1 MAYKETDYGSSFNPQ
16 IKGTGFDPVKAVN
29 QTQQIKAQEAQKVQ
43 NIKTMAASSA
53 AQYQIDRSAA
63 QYQNMVE
70 NNALKMQSTYQEN
83 KGAEKIRDLQT
94 KQAWNQAHGKA
105 FQGLLSL
112 TKTGMEFYGQMEK
125 INQEEQKLNDDL
137 AAMGLGPDGQI
148 PEAPEVQQQNDAELQ
163 QQDIAV
169 EAEAVALNEVATETE
184 ASGTVEDQAV
194 GNDLRQNSTYNMLQG
209 VRGNMTTARMM
220 HGAYLTDAIENLPED
235 QRPKTAAEAMALFQ
249 QLNRDFLQQTG
260 MSGVD
265 RRRLA
270 RELAPTMIQN
280 TQNAMATVV
289 SGSIKAE
296 REANLNQA
304 EADIA
309 NMIPGL
315 ANGTVTP
322 EELLRFAT
330 ERFALATLVTTDAA
344 KRPTVLPP

>member
-1 MAYKETDYGSSFNPQ
+1 
-16 IKGTGFDPVKAVN
+16 
-29 QTQQIKAQEAQKVQ
+29 
-43 NIKTMAASSA
+43 
-53 AQYQIDRSAA
+53 
-63 QYQNMVE
+63 
-70 NNALKMQSTYQEN
+70 
-83 KGAEKIRDLQT
+83 
-94 KQAWNQAHGKA
+94 
-105 FQGLLSL
+105 
-112 TKTGMEFYGQMEK
+112 
-125 INQEEQKLNDDL
+125 
-137 AAMGLGPDGQI
+137 
-148 PEAPEVQQQNDAELQ
+148 
-163 QQDIAV
+163 
-169 EAEAVALNEVATETE
+169 
-184 ASGTVEDQAV
+184 
-194 GNDLRQNSTYNMLQG
+194 
-209 VRGNMTTARMM
+209 MTTARMM

-260 MSGVD
+260 MSGAD

-270 RELAPTMIQN
+270 RELTMIQN

-330 ERFALATLVTTDAA
+330 ERFAFGNVGYNGRSQEANRAAALEVMKQLAAQGRVSDIEAMEGVELVPGNKGTTVRALMGDEVDRLIETAEQQALQDHNRSKGLKTLEIKESLQFYYDDPTPANRAQAIEILRGIGTEAA
-344 KRPTVLPP
+344 LKKPP